1 MSGSSAAAP
10 CLLCERELPPDVTER
25 CLTDCAHEFCLRC
38 ICRELAGRKNR
49 CPACHAQVKQLHQL
63 TETTASDALA
73 PASIKFCNATYVL
86 NVSIW
91 SVDDPARKLASL
103 FHLYVLV
110 SCIAGAAKRLR
121 VRIVT
126 LVCLECR
133 EHARL
138 IHRGKM
144 LKKGDVWPGTTVQLF
159 GAKKGSVRGTSA
171 LAAGYTS
178 WVDTAW
184 LQRAQQIICCPLTV
198 IFAFF
203 QSLFGFG
210 GTDTHGQ
217 RGYTRVA
224 TVESAATTSSFH
236 EPGRVSR
243 PPDHSQSA

>member
-1 MSGSSAAAP
+1 MSRSSATVP

-38 ICRELAGRKNR
+38 ICRELAERKNR
-49 CPACHAQVKQLHQL
+49 CPACHAHVKQLHQL
-63 TETTASDALA
+63 TETTASDAPA

-91 SVDDPARKLASL
+91 SIDDPARKLASL
-103 FHLYVLV
+103 FHL
-110 SCIAGAAKRLR
+110 
-121 VRIVT
+121 
-126 LVCLECR
+126 

-159 GAKKGSVRGTSA
+159 GTKKGSARGSNA

-178 WVDTAW
+178 WVDKAW

-198 IFAFF
+198 VFAFF
-203 QSLFGFG
+203 QSLFGFD
-210 GTDTHGQ
+210 GTDARGQ

-224 TVESAATTSSFH
+224 TAEPATTTSSFH

-243 PPDHSQSA
+243 PPDHSESA